1 MKFLPKYTNRD
12 SLSVIKYLN
21 DIYKI
26 PLLTCEEEIEL
37 GLKAKEGDEKA
48 IEKLVKSNLRFVI
61 SIAKQYQTPQHD
73 LSTLISEGNLGL
85 IKAAQKFDPTKG
97 FKFLSYA
104 VWWIRQSIQDWIYNK
119 GKIIQLPF
127 PKGLLLKNVK
137 KEINRFNILHS
148 RDPTLKELS
157 NILNIDEISILT
169 VLDYMNNLVFLND
182 VIGQDNQNFYDIV
195 EDTKINSPDNNL
207 LQESF
212 NYDIVKALNSL
223 PKNYGEIIKLIYGI
237 NCESISMKEIGKKF
251 NLCEERI
258 KQIHRLCLKQL
269 KENKKYDFLKTY
281 L

>member
-137 KEINRFNILHS
+137 KEINRFNI
-148 RDPTLKELS
+148 
-157 NILNIDEISILT
+157 SILT
-169 VLDYMNNLVFLND
+169 VLDYINNLVFLND

-223 PKNYGEIIKLIYGI
+223 PKNYSEIIKLIYGI

-258 KQIHRLCLKQL
+258 KQIHILCLKQL